1 VRTYSSPHISFV
13 GDILRIGSVSVRST
27 WDTIGVLCRQA
38 PQLVGEI
45 FLDDKWCLRTEAA
58 LPEGC
63 AQAQGCRQRRIPTVW
78 VAKKLPR
85 LQVAGIGT
93 IWNRYTWAPGSPSGH
108 TCRDAKTH
116 QLDSLYIVSSS
127 GHMSRNA
134 KMHQKLQDANSV
146 VDNVVHPQSKAHR
159 KDDQLQPTVR
169 KREDL
174 RCGNFEIAQTCT
186 SNI

>member
-1 VRTYSSPHISFV
+1 MVSQNGGSPSRRMRPSPRMPPKK
-13 GDILRIGSVSVRST
+13 DI
-27 WDTIGVLCRQA
+27 
-38 PQLVGEI
+38 
-45 FLDDKWCLRTEAA
+45 
-58 LPEGC
+58 
-63 AQAQGCRQRRIPTVW
+63 
-78 VAKKLPR
+78 
-85 LQVAGIGT
+85 
-93 IWNRYTWAPGSPSGH
+93 NYTWALGSPSGH

-146 VDNVVHPQSKAHR
+146 VDNVVHPQSKAHG

-174 RCGNFEIAQTCT
+174 RCGNFEIVQTCT